1 VEASRLMLGDLKRD
15 VNVLTSRVAELR
27 GHL

>member
-1 VEASRLMLGDLKRD
+1 MMLGDLKRD
-15 VNVLTSRVAELR
+15 LADAEKQLQDLR

>member
-1 VEASRLMLGDLKRD
+1 VEASRLMLSDFKRD
-15 VNVLTSRVAELR
+15 VNVLTSRVIELR